1 MKRGPPRGS
10 LLLLRY
16 MTLTHNGGPGWAKPA
31 MDSAGRWVLGGL
43 AGCAPSAPSADDR
56 PALSRFGAAVV
67 REMERLGMV
76 VDLAHVHQETMRAV
90 LAVARSPVMFSHSS
104 SQALCAHPRD
114 VPDDVLSL
122 VAANGGVVMINF
134 NAPFVAGDFW
144 VKGGKVGADLQDVCD
159 HVDHVCAVT
168 GSTKHVGLG
177 ADYDGIKTPARG
189 LEDVGAVPDLTVE
202 MLRRGYTDEQVGDV
216 LGLNALRVLAA
227 CEANGARFQAA
238 GELASEVTPATFGED
253 HSAGNYDPASEE
265 PVKVP
270 PKAAA

>member
-1 MKRGPPRGS
+1 M
-10 LLLLRY
+10 
-16 MTLTHNGGPGWAKPA
+16 
-31 MDSAGRWVLGGL
+31 
-43 AGCAPSAPSADDR
+43 
-56 PALSRFGAAVV
+56 
-67 REMERLGMV
+67 
-76 VDLAHVHQETMRAV
+76 
-90 LAVARSPVMFSHSS
+90 
-104 SQALCAHPRD
+104 
-114 VPDDVLSL
+114 
-122 VAANGGVVMINF
+122 
-134 NAPFVAGDFW
+134 
-144 VKGGKVGADLQDVCD
+144 
-159 HVDHVCAVT
+159 T

>member
-1 MKRGPPRGS
+1 
-10 LLLLRY
+10 

-122 VAANGGVVMINF
+122 VAANDGVVMINF

-227 CEANGARFQAA
+227 CEANGAKFQAA